1 MLNVAQRIDLMK
13 LSVDLAKAETTVL
26 KNADTPLVNRAAEIF
41 GILKSV
47 LEGES
52 VLDDTDISE
61 VKSVV
66 DVAAHIGDLIE

>member
-13 LSVDLAKAETTVL
+13 LSVDLAKAETAVL
-26 KNADTPLVNRAAEIF
+26 KNTDTPLVNRAAEIF

-66 DVAAHIGDLIE
+66 DVASHIEDLIE